1 MRASRSKIKTAVI
14 NSQDNLRHVH
24 DFVKLASF
32 DECLMPAQVSY
43 EAAPIAAAATIAAAA
58 APLKTARE
66 VYALKRQR
74 AAAMA
79 ADVKA
84 EIEAELFSMAKKLLV
99 HAKSEAVVA
108 AAAALEAA
116 KEEAAAKKQAA
127 AAMKWGFMAALN
139 PEMEAELTALLEHA
153 KSETAVPADEAAAA
167 KARPALASPQ
177 KATPEAAESVE
188 VSAELIAA
196 VLAAQGVGQQHH
208 PSSMRNRVPILKAM
222 IRLLPDAEEFSG
234 AALEIATGTGALM
247 ELVAPAYPRLS
258 VQPSEFVPKVAAS
271 PDEQWSKH
279 GKIGIRA
286 GLDELGNI
294 DEHGC
299 KVFHNVLP
307 AVALDLS
314 QPWPVEVTDKNGKFV
329 LIFCV
334 NTLHITPWEC
344 SIGLF
349 RGAGE
354 ALAKGGHLMLYGPF
368 RVDGEYVGAD
378 GGAGN
383 AKFDEKLRTT
393 NAAWGLR
400 DVSELAKLAA
410 GFGLPLREKVDMPA
424 NNLLLHFGKA
434 AGAASSEIAPEIAP
448 AVAMEVAS
456 SVDSGAAEIEAE
468 LEADEDE
475 ATSNE
480 GTLSTG
486 DALQKKK
493 KKKRGKGIKPK
504 A

>member
-1 MRASRSKIKTAVI
+1 
-14 NSQDNLRHVH
+14 
-24 DFVKLASF
+24 
-32 DECLMPAQVSY
+32 MPAQVSY

-58 APLKTARE
+58 AQLKTARE

-314 QPWPVEVTDKNGKFV
+314 QPWPVEVTEKNGKFV

-434 AGAASSEIAPEIAP
+434 AGAASCEIAPEIAP